1 MRLEEDQ
8 RGVSRQTQ
16 QEILESVFVEMDPVL
31 HGFAGVLVELIRVGE
46 GFAVLETAAG
56 SGDRLL
62 EFHTRSRQLAYA
74 FFEAEVRP
82 APGWGTQLDGEAVS
96 R

>member
-1 MRLEEDQ
+1 MH
-8 RGVSRQTQ
+8 RQTQ
-16 QEILESVFVEMDPVL
+16 QEVLESVFVEMDPVL
-31 HGFAGVLVELIRVGE
+31 HGFAGVLVELCQVGE
-46 GFAVLETAAG
+46 GYAILEIAAG

-62 EFHTRSRQLAYA
+62 EFRTRSRQLAHA

-82 APGWGTQLDGEAVS
+82 APERGTILDGEAVI

>member
-1 MRLEEDQ
+1 MT
-8 RGVSRQTQ
+8 QTPH
-16 QEILESVFVEMDPVL
+16 QEVLESVFVEMDPVL
-31 HGFAGVLVELIRVGE
+31 HGFVGVLVELSRVGE
-46 GFAVLETAAG
+46 GYAVLETAAG

-62 EFHTRSRQLAYA
+62 EFRTRSRQLAHA

-82 APGWGTQLDGEAVS
+82 APGSGTMLDGEAVI

>member
-1 MRLEEDQ
+1 MH
-8 RGVSRQTQ
+8 RQTQ
-16 QEILESVFVEMDPVL
+16 QVVLESVFVEMDPVL
-31 HGFAGVLVELIRVGE
+31 HGFAGVLVELSRVGE
-46 GFAVLETAAG
+46 GYAVLETAAG

-62 EFHTRSRQLAYA
+62 EFRTRSRQLAHA

-82 APGWGTQLDGEAVS
+82 VPGRGTMLDGEAVI